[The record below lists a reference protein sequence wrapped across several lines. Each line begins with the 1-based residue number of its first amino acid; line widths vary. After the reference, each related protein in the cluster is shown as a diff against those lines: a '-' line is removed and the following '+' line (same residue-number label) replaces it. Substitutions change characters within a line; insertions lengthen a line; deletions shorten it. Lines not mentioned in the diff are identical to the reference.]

1 MKKSS
6 NKGFMLTETLLV
18 SAFVIGVMTF
28 IISQFS
34 ALKRSYDNNFNYN
47 TVNGLYNIKSIHEFN
62 IKYGD
67 YTSLK
72 NTLEN
77 SNVGYITKMCNET
90 RTNCNKLKSLLN
102 ISKVYFIKDNVFNI
116 ENEKAKTSELNG
128 IFNNDKELYHFIKKI
143 KFDEN
148 NNNAFHWVIEYV
160 DEYNNKSFASLKLE
174 LN

>member
-77 SNVGYITKMCNET
+77 SSVGYITNMCNET

-102 ISKVYFIKDNVFNI
+102 ISKVYFINDVKFKNTTSNFD
-116 ENEKAKTSELNG
+116 KTNS
-128 IFNNDKELYHFIKKI
+128 IYNDDSELYHFIKKI